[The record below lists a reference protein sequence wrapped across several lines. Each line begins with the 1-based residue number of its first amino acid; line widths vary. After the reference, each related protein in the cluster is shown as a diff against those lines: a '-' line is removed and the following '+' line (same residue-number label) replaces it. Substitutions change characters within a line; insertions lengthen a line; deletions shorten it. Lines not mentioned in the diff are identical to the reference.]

1 MKPTPSLFT
10 AQVAGTV
17 EAVAALLKI
26 DAMKPYASLP
36 IDPSTLKGN
45 ITGKLGVGLRLGPV
59 MKPKDTELTIDA
71 NATNLTA
78 DHLVGKELLENANLN
93 VLVGASGLSAK
104 GQGRIYDAP
113 ATIDIEKPIDQ
124 QATASI
130 SILLDD
136 ATRAKQG
143 LWKLFQCERADHRQ
157 SDGPAGRPA
166 AGQGQYRTRPH
177 ACLDHRSADHES
189 RGPPRKNQLLS
200 DASGRQWHS
209 ARSGGDR
216 CGARFRREGLS
227 NSAAINRSSRQSSR
241 R

>member
-78 DHLVGKELLENANLN
+78 DHLVGKELLKMRPSMFSSARA
-93 VLVGASGLSAK
+93 VCRQKGRAASTTRRRRSTSK
-104 GQGRIYDAP
+104 NR
-113 ATIDIEKPIDQ
+113 
-124 QATASI
+124 SI
-130 SILLDD
+130 SRPLPRSASSL
-136 ATRAKQG
+136 TM
-143 LWKLFQCERADHRQ
+143 
-157 SDGPAGRPA
+157 RPA
-166 AGQGQYRTRPH
+166 PNKGSEAFPM
-177 ACLDHRSADHES
+177 
-189 RGPPRKNQLLS
+189 
-200 DASGRQWHS
+200 
-209 ARSGGDR
+209 
-216 CGARFRREGLS
+216 
-227 NSAAINRSSRQSSR
+227 
-241 R
+241 